1 MQQIDALVHQQRA
14 LQQENEWLIRSQA
27 PGKPGERESTGT
39 PGEDSTVGEAFL
51 GKILQQSQLR
61 DQDQLV
67 MFQVRKG
74 GKWLNGCEGLGCKRR
89 RLRGRG

>member
-14 LQQENEWLIRSQA
+14 LQEENEWLIRSREQ
-27 PGKPGERESTGT
+27 GKPGERESTGT
-39 PGEDSTVGEAFL
+39 SGEEKTVGEAFL

-67 MFQVRKG
+67 LFQVRKG
-74 GKWLNGCEGLGCKRR
+74 ESG
-89 RLRGRG
+89 

>member
-14 LQQENEWLIRSQA
+14 LQDENEGLIRNQW
-27 PGKPGERESTGT
+27 KPAERESTEM
-39 PGEDSTVGEAFL
+39 PGEDKTVGEAFL

-74 GKWLNGCEGLGCKRR
+74 
-89 RLRGRG
+89 RGV